1 MPSGPFSLCLQAHS
15 FMPTGPL
22 FYAYGPSSFVTALHA
37 VLSILLMICYPCF
50 PEIQLDILVPS
61 KIPYFWTCQASLARA
76 FSPRL
81 RTFCRNSSCPLPRP
95 VVSFLLPALQAVV
108 VKEAPPGSLDSTF
121 EYWLEAEEIPEVNA
135 VIAVDACTQY
145 SQPSSRPEFC
155 SDISLFAH
163 WSPN

>member
-1 MPSGPFSLCLQAHS
+1 MSRVARPGSLSAPPHILPR
-15 FMPTGPL
+15 FI
-22 FYAYGPSSFVTALHA
+22 
-37 VLSILLMICYPCF
+37 LSIAAPA
-50 PEIQLDILVPS
+50 PEV
-61 KIPYFWTCQASLARA
+61 
-76 FSPRL
+76 
-81 RTFCRNSSCPLPRP
+81 P
-95 VVSFLLPALQAVV
+95 VVSFPLPAPQAVV
-108 VKEAPPGSLDSTF
+108 VKEAPPGSLNSTF